1 MKTPRKANV
10 WLFFASV
17 YVLSALLYI
26 PILLSGKGMTGM
38 PLNTLLMAIITFV
51 PSGMGILFTTLTK
64 NREERKDFWRRVF
77 RFPRGRT
84 KMAFAG
90 MFILPIV
97 VVISFLISSY
107 INRMPISLP
116 YAVDVLTNWKSLFIF
131 LFVEFTFG
139 AVSEELGWR
148 GYALDELQTRWN
160 ALTSSLVLGLVWGF
174 WHTPAFLIPGLSQ
187 HEMGGIFS
195 WNYVAFL
202 AMPVM
207 GSILHTW
214 IYNNTGRSILVAGIL
229 MHFMQNALMIFLGGI
244 FDRFKMPAA
253 YYAVLAVVLGL
264 VSILVVIV
272 WGPETLARRPVDRL
286 SHLVQ
291 RTT

>member
-1 MKTPRKANV
+1 
-10 WLFFASV
+10 
-17 YVLSALLYI
+17 
-26 PILLSGKGMTGM
+26 
-38 PLNTLLMAIITFV
+38 
-51 PSGMGILFTTLTK
+51 
-64 NREERKDFWRRVF
+64 
-77 RFPRGRT
+77 
-84 KMAFAG
+84 
-90 MFILPIV
+90 
-97 VVISFLISSY
+97 
-107 INRMPISLP
+107 MPISLP
-116 YAVDVLTNWKSLFIF
+116 YAVDVLTNWKSLLIF

-229 MHFMQNALMIFLGGI
+229 MHFMQNALVIFLGGI
-244 FDRFKMPAA
+244 FDSFKMPPA